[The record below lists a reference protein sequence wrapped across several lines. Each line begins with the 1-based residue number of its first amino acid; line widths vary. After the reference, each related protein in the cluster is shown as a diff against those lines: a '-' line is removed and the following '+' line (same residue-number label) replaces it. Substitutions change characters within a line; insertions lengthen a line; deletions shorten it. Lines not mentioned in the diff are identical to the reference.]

1 MSQSLLPV
9 ARWLWYA
16 RTGMGSLFLWS
27 GIAKSLHPIA
37 FSDNLR
43 NFELLGDPWIAF
55 VSLFLPAFEMVTGLC
70 LLAGI
75 WWRGATVWVII
86 AGALFSAALIS
97 AWARGLEIACG
108 CFGPEIGTTAP
119 NLPFHLAGL
128 ALLIGLGMAML
139 LRSRK
144 PDASGD

>member
-1 MSQSLLPV
+1 MNQPLLP
-9 ARWLWYA
+9 AGRWLWFA
-16 RTGMGSLFLWS
+16 RAGMGSLFLWS
-27 GIAKSLHPIA
+27 GIAKSLYPIA

-55 VSLFLPAFEMVTGLC
+55 VALFLPAFEIVTGLC
-70 LLAGI
+70 LLTGI
-75 WWRGATVWVII
+75 WWRGATVWVMI
-86 AGALFSAALIS
+86 AGMLFSAALIS

-108 CFGPEIGTTAP
+108 CFGPEIGNTAP

-139 LRSRK
+139 LSSRK
-144 PDASGD
+144 PDASAD